1 MLFGPHQNPR
11 AMLTCKLTSDLVRS
25 IMVTHALVEIICVTD
40 IETALW
46 ISENINPKHQELA
59 SSGRIRTYDQ
69 SVNSRPLY
77 H

>member
-40 IETALW
+40 IETVPLDFG
-46 ISENINPKHQELA
+46 EYKPKT
-59 SSGRIRTYDQ
+59 SRTCLQ
-69 SVNSRPLY
+69 R
-77 H
+77 